1 MIQNNIRTPT
11 QFVAEVEK
19 IVKEKKMTHLDA
31 CLDYARTANIEIETI
46 ASLIKGSQVLKSK
59 IQADAEDQRLLKSS
73 SAKLPI

>member
-1 MIQNNIRTPT
+1 
-11 QFVAEVEK
+11 
-19 IVKEKKMTHLDA
+19 MTHLDA

-59 IQADAEDQRLLKSS
+59 IQADAEDQRLLKIS